1 MISRSAL
8 TPHTITVLSLIKKHV
23 CQEIVGAYYE
33 FILRTVDL
41 SYNFKALI
49 KQFDFYRTV
58 VGQG

>member
-8 TPHTITVLSLIKKHV
+8 TPHTITVLSLIKKDV

-41 SYNFKALI
+41 SYNLKLKLHSLI
-49 KQFDFYRTV
+49 FIEQY
-58 VGQG
+58 

>member
-8 TPHTITVLSLIKKHV
+8 TPHTITVLSLIKKDV

-41 SYNFKALI
+41 SYNLKLKLHSLI
-49 KQFDFYRTV
+49 FI
-58 VGQG
+58 GQ

>member
-1 MISRSAL
+1 MISRSTL
-8 TPHTITVLSLIKKHV
+8 PPHTITVLSLIKTDV
-23 CQEIVGAYYE
+23 CQEIEGAYNE

-41 SYNFKALI
+41 SYNFKALN

>member
-41 SYNFKALI
+41 SYNLI
-49 KQFDFYRTV
+49 LKLNSLFFNRQYCL
-58 VGQG
+58 